1 MWSGVS
7 KIFFMVSI
15 CFVKFKCNF
24 MDIGY
29 YEIIKLFL
37 HDKNNLEKQKTLL
50 NEPIEIKP
58 L

>member
-1 MWSGVS
+1 
-7 KIFFMVSI
+7 
-15 CFVKFKCNF
+15 

-37 HDKNNLEKQKTLL
+37 HDKNNLEKQETLI
-50 NEPIEIKP
+50 NEPKQINP